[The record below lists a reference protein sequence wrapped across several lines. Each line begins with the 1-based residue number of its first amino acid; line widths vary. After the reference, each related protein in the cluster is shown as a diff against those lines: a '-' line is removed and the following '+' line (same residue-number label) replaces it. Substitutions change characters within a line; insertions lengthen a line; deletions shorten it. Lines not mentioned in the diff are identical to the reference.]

1 MSSDKLAQFAGQ
13 NYLNLE
19 SYRKDGTAV
28 CTPVWFAEGD
38 GLLYAYTLADSY
50 KVKRIRNNPR
60 VRVAACN
67 YKGALK
73 GEWVPAQARILDEA
87 GSRRAHELL
96 DRKYWLSK
104 RIGNLMAKLRGHKRA
119 EIAIQLD

>member
-19 SYRKDGTAV
+19 SYRKDGTGV

-50 KVKRIRNNPR
+50 KVKRICNNPR
-60 VRVAACN
+60 VRVAPCN

-73 GEWVPAQARILDEA
+73 GDWVSASARILDEA
-87 GSRRAHELL
+87 GARRAHELL
-96 DRKYWLSK
+96 NRKYWLSK
-104 RIGNLMAKLRGHKRA
+104 RIGNLMARLRSHKRT

>member
-1 MSSDKLAQFAGQ
+1 MNGDKLAQFAGQ

-38 GLLYAYTLADSY
+38 GLLYVYTLADSY

-60 VRVAACN
+60 VRVAPCN
-67 YKGALK
+67 FKGALK

-87 GSRRAHELL
+87 GARRAHELL
-96 DRKYWLSK
+96 DRKYWFSK
-104 RIGNLMAKLRGHKRA
+104 RIGNLMARLRGYKRA